1 MPQVLN
7 SSALVEVLSTRVER
21 ACRLKNFPTPG
32 KFAVQLIFGKLCSIS
47 YFIQLLIHPSIC
59 RYYFKLFISPG
70 LPLWSWSRTGQ
81 TWRESSIWTK
91 SWRGEKW
98 HRSKSIDKKKHI
110 FVEVWLFFCYI
121 SFHFWFPLFELFL
134 PRFGTPAWWL
144 TVESTFSHKRASP
157 VLFRWDPKFA

>member
-1 MPQVLN
+1 MQIEKLSNSRKICSAIDIWQTLQYFLLYPAFNSSIYLQVL
-7 SSALVEVLSTRVER
+7 
-21 ACRLKNFPTPG
+21 
-32 KFAVQLIFGKLCSIS
+32 
-47 YFIQLLIHPSIC
+47 
-59 RYYFKLFISPG
+59 FKLFIFPG

-121 SFHFWFPLFELFL
+121 SFHDWFPLFEVFL
-134 PRFGTPAWWL
+134 LRFGTPAWWL

-157 VLFRWDPKFA
+157 VLFRWAPKFASQLSLRHQ